1 MPKYKVIIQNLIQ
14 LIEEKNLKQ
23 GDKLPSIENLMEVY
37 DAGKN
42 TILKAL
48 NVLEKQAYIYQ
59 VAGSG
64 SFVRKSKRLGY
75 INLTA
80 AVGLKSNLSD
90 LDLETK
96 MLDLK
101 IIKPNREIMDNLNVD
116 EDDDIYY
123 VKRLRS
129 VGKKGF
135 SIEESYYVKSI
146 VFYLN
151 QEIVEDSIFNHLL
164 ENLNITPGFTDHFM
178 TLETLTKVEADLLHL
193 EENSPAM
200 LVESIFFLK
209 DGVPFNYSKV
219 LYQQDAQFFV
229 QGYSYLDM

>member
-75 INLTA
+75 INLTD

-101 IIKPNREIMDNLNVD
+101 IIKPNRSAGHRQESRAVP
-116 EDDDIYY
+116 
-123 VKRLRS
+123 RGWHRS
-129 VGKKGF
+129 
-135 SIEESYYVKSI
+135 SNR
-146 VFYLN
+146 YLS
-151 QEIVEDSIFNHLL
+151 D
-164 ENLNITPGFTDHFM
+164 
-178 TLETLTKVEADLLHL
+178 
-193 EENSPAM
+193 
-200 LVESIFFLK
+200 
-209 DGVPFNYSKV
+209 
-219 LYQQDAQFFV
+219 
-229 QGYSYLDM
+229 